1 MLEWYVQCIG
11 GMAHTN
17 NTPRATSFVILTG
30 PNGSRRVALV
40 SGKTRK
46 GQVQALVSYSAFMQ
60 AYNAVLGAGQFV
72 VTLAGVPCKFRVVD
86 NGTMV
91 QLTCKA
97 KATHGV
103 GYSATG
109 RVKYS
114 RSQVA
119 NCY

>member
-1 MLEWYVQCIG
+1 MIRAFYG
-11 GMAHTN
+11 GMAHT
-17 NTPRATSFVILTG
+17 NTPRATSFAVLTG

-40 SGKTRK
+40 SGKSRR
-46 GQVQALVSYSAFMQ
+46 GQVQVWVNYSDFMQ
-60 AYNAVLGAGQFV
+60 AYNAVLGAGQFQ
-72 VTLAGVPCKFRVVD
+72 VTLAGVPCKFRPVAD
-86 NGTMV
+86 GTLV

-97 KATHGV
+97 KAIQGI
-103 GYSATG
+103 GYSVYG